1 MIPDN
6 EWKTISAKAFPKR
19 EAKVPPFL
27 WTRIL
32 AAIESEELRRASAWW
47 MQWRWMGRVTV
58 AAALLVSLGTFY
70 MLQQA
75 AVPLDVA
82 LEGRSSQHQAIQL
95 ASADASA
102 SEDSTAL
109 VVGLDS

>member
-6 EWKTISAKAFPKR
+6 EWQIISAKAFPKT
-19 EAKVPPFL
+19 EAKAPAFM

-32 AAIESEELRRASAWW
+32 ASIESEELRQASAWW

-58 AAALLVSLGTFY
+58 AAALLMSLGTFY
-70 MLQQA
+70 MLQHA
-75 AVPLDVA
+75 AVPLEVA

-95 ASADASA
+95 ASADGSA
-102 SEDSTAL
+102 SEESAAL